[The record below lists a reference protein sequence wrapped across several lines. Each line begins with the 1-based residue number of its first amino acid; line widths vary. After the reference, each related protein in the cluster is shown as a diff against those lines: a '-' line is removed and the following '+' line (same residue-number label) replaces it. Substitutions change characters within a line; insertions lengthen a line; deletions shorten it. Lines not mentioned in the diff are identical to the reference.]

1 MAKNKYRLNLDLPA
15 PAEDML
21 KQLIKDTGAGSRN
34 EVIRQALNFYS
45 FLVEKK
51 GERVTLTFKNGIL
64 LVQENKPQ

>member
-1 MAKNKYRLNLDLPA
+1 MVKNKYRLNLDLPA
-15 PAEDML
+15 PAEDTL